1 MKMNIQLH
9 IEELFLDGFDPR
21 DRHRIA
27 DALERELARLFRVS
41 DLKQFSGQ
49 WPVVSGQSR
58 ASRSRSHREAQGSL
72 DAGIVA
78 LPIGTPARNTGTQIA
93 GAVHRAL
100 HGGVG
105 GRRK

>member
-9 IEELFLDGFDPR
+9 IEELLLDGFDPR

-41 DLKQFSGQ
+41 DLNQLSGQ
-49 WPVVSGQSR
+49 SPMVSGQ
-58 ASRSRSHREAQGSL
+58 ATVSRSRSHREARESL
-72 DAGIVA
+72 DAGAVA
-78 LPIGTPARNTGTQIA
+78 LPLGAPARNTGTQIA
-93 GAVHRAL
+93 GALHTALRAQA
-100 HGGVG
+100 G